1 VPFAIAPAFTGVGG
15 WGYLATSVGGGAVFL
30 LLAARL
36 YRSRAGDEPD
46 RGPDGLYGVKP
57 DALPARNLF
66 AFSILYLFLL
76 FLALLA
82 EHALGVRPL
91 ELLR

>member
-1 VPFAIAPAFTGVGG
+1 V
-15 WGYLATSVGGGAVFL
+15 
-30 LLAARL
+30 RL
-36 YRSRAGDEPD
+36 FRSRAGDEPGK
-46 RGPDGLYGVKP
+46 GPDGLYGVKP
-57 DALPARNLF
+57 DAMPARNLF

-82 EHALGVRPL
+82 EHALGIRPL